1 MKQAFI
7 NGCVLACVMYGS
19 MVTTVA
25 AKPASVVA
33 PSTVSRT
40 KAVASPSVTKPS
52 SPLQLQK
59 STRTTAEIQQR
70 LVQAQQ
76 HLTAGHPLLAQSIFQ
91 ELTRYDVRQV
101 DAWIGLILA
110 CQQLQ
115 DRVCRDDALQQAQR
129 YEPTNPTVIAYQT
142 LIQPNSDRGQDETL
156 LQETLQRFPQHMGV
170 YYAWAMFLLEQ
181 ARWADAAPVIDTLIQ
196 RQQGTMDDDV
206 LRYQWGVTQ
215 YQLGNYAAAYSVWRQ
230 IQADY
235 RQRDSLSAAQRER
248 LAIMESFIQDVR

>member
-1 MKQAFI
+1 MKQTLMKWFLLTCFI
-7 NGCVLACVMYGS
+7 HGS
-19 MVTTVA
+19 IVTTVA
-25 AKPASVVA
+25 AKPTSSNAL
-33 PSTVSRT
+33 RT
-40 KAVASPSVTKPS
+40 KTVAAPSVTKPA

-59 STRTTAEIQQR
+59 TTRTTAEIQHS
-70 LVQAQQ
+70 LAQAQQ
-76 HLTAGHPLLAQSIFQ
+76 YLTAGQPVLAKTMLQ

-142 LIQPNSDRGQDETL
+142 LMQPNSDRGQDETL

-181 ARWADAAPVIDTLIQ
+181 ARWAEAAPVIYTLIQ
-196 RQQGTMDDDV
+196 RQQGTMDDDA
-206 LRYQWGVTQ
+206 LRYQWGVAQ

-235 RQRDSLSAAQRER
+235 RQRDLLSATQRER
-248 LAIMESFIQDVR
+248 LAIMESLLADVQ